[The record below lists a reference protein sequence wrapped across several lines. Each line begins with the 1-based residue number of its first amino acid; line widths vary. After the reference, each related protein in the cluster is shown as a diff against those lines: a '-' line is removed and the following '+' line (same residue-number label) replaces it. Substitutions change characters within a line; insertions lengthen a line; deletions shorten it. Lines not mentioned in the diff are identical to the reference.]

1 MMSEISHYWRLWDKN
16 LKFQKKFR
24 APWQIVDMS
33 TTPLSYTDLHGI
45 CMLHIRRMK
54 TVNRNRWFCSYT
66 GDGMYKSEQ
75 SEQPF
80 RRLRPSLRKIMAK
93 CVSLLCALLMLQVSR
108 AYDGDAEEDL
118 APAIKQ
124 YSGDFL
130 LQFQPVKRPMTTRLP
145 GDFKMI

>member
-1 MMSEISHYWRLWDKN
+1 MEFACFFTS
-16 LKFQKKFR
+16 
-24 APWQIVDMS
+24 
-33 TTPLSYTDLHGI
+33 G
-45 CMLHIRRMK
+45 MK
-54 TVNRNRWFCSYT
+54 TVNRNRWFCLYT
-66 GDGMYKSEQ
+66 GDGIYKSEQ

-118 APAIKQ
+118 APAIRQ

-145 GDFKMI
+145 GDKQNNFKIKSNFLCFIVRFSNAFV

>member
-1 MMSEISHYWRLWDKN
+1 MEFACFFTS
-16 LKFQKKFR
+16 
-24 APWQIVDMS
+24 
-33 TTPLSYTDLHGI
+33 G
-45 CMLHIRRMK
+45 MK
-54 TVNRNRWFCSYT
+54 TVNRNRWFCLYT
-66 GDGMYKSEQ
+66 GDGIYKSEQ

-118 APAIKQ
+118 APAIRQ
-124 YSGDFL
+124 YSRDFL

-145 GDFKMI
+145 GEHKIILKSNSIFFVSLYVFRMHLFRLFKFVRKPNPHH